1 MQPKIEMSSSQKR
14 LQVAIQIIGWGIMFV
29 IPLFFSPEG
38 DRRISLVHYIE
49 YVFVPI
55 SFMVVFYLN
64 YYYFIDR
71 YLYSKRLLRLI
82 VVNAIIIAVVVYGLH
97 LLHEFFFSMYVGE
110 VGHVPKPMKDLPGKT
125 MFIFRDAMVMS
136 LTAGLAVAVKMTGN
150 WYSTEYE
157 RKELEKAKSEA
168 ELDNLKSQLNPH
180 FLFNTLNNIYSLIA
194 IDATRAQDA
203 VHGLSHLL
211 RYVLYEN
218 NQTLVPLDKEVKFIR
233 SYIELMSM
241 RISSNFHSKVNLPEE
256 GNVMIAPM
264 LLITLI
270 ENAFK
275 HGVSNTQSCF
285 INVDLS
291 IDKGRV
297 LTFTV
302 INSNYAVAS
311 DGSVSGIGIDN
322 MRKRLDLIYP
332 GRYTLTLENLGQT
345 FMSQLTIKLNS
356 DEC

>member
-1 MQPKIEMSSSQKR
+1 MNISRQNAFKIT
-14 LQVAIQIIGWGIMFV
+14 IQLIGWGILFA
-29 IPLFFSPEG
+29 IPLFFAPENMG
-38 DRRISLVHYIE
+38 NLSLMLYLEYI
-49 YVFVPI
+49 FVPI
-55 SFMVVFYLN
+55 SFMFIFYIN
-64 YYYFIDR
+64 YFLFIER
-71 YLYSKRLLRLI
+71 FLLKRKSWPTFVL
-82 VVNAIIIAVVVYGLH
+82 VNGAIILCMVYGLH
-97 LLHEFFFSMYVGE
+97 LLHEAFMAF
-110 VGHVPKPMKDLPGKT
+110 KPDIARKMDFPDRAIGF
-125 MFIFRDAMVMS
+125 MFRDGIALS
-136 LTAGLAVAVKMTGN
+136 LTAGLAVAVRMTGN
-150 WYSTEYE
+150 WYNTEYE
-157 RKELEKAKSEA
+157 RKELEKAKTEA
-168 ELDNLKSQLNPH
+168 ELNNLKDQLNPH

-194 IDATRAQDA
+194 IDTARAQDA

-241 RISSNFHSKVNLPEE
+241 RISSNFHAKLNLPEA
-256 GNVMIAPM
+256 GNVQIAPM

-285 INVDLS
+285 INVDLT
-291 IDKGRV
+291 IDEKGM

-311 DGSVSGIGIDN
+311 DDSVSGIGIEN

-332 GRYTLTLENLGQT
+332 GRYTLNLENLGQT

-356 DEC
+356 NEC

>member
-1 MQPKIEMSSSQKR
+1 
-14 LQVAIQIIGWGIMFV
+14 MFV

-110 VGHVPKPMKDLPGKT
+110 VGQVPKPMKDLPGKA

-218 NQTLVPLDKEVKFIR
+218 NQTLVSLDKEVKFIR

-241 RISSNFHSKVNLPEE
+241 RISSNFHAKLNLPEV
-256 GNVMIAPM
+256 GNIQIAPM

-285 INVDLS
+285 INVDLA
-291 IDKGRV
+291 IDEKGM
-297 LTFTV
+297 LTFIV

-311 DGSVSGIGIDN
+311 DDSVSGIGIEN

>member
-1 MQPKIEMSSSQKR
+1 MQPKIEMSSRQKR
-14 LQVAIQIIGWGIMFV
+14 LQVAVQIIGWGIMFI

-38 DRRISLVHYIE
+38 DRRISLGHYME

-64 YYYFIDR
+64 YCIFIDK
-71 YLYSKRLLRLI
+71 YLYSRQLLKLI
-82 VVNAIIIAVVVYGLH
+82 VVNTFLIAAVVYGLH
-97 LLHEFFFSMYVGE
+97 LLHEYFMSLHEQVDAQLQAAIKHG
-110 VGHVPKPMKDLPGKT
+110 PSKA
-125 MFIFRDAMVMS
+125 MFILRDAMVMS
-136 LTAGLAVAVKMTGN
+136 LTVGLAVAIKMTGN

-194 IDATRAQDA
+194 IDTARAQDA

-233 SYIELMSM
+233 SYIDLMSM
-241 RISSNFHSKVNLPEE
+241 RISSNFHAKLNLPEA
-256 GNVMIAPM
+256 GNVQIAPM

-285 INVDLS
+285 INVDLT
-291 IDKGRV
+291 IDEKGM

-311 DGSVSGIGIDN
+311 DDSVSGIGIEN

-332 GRYTLTLENLGQT
+332 GRYTLNLENLGQT

-356 DEC
+356 NEC